1 MWTVDKE
8 GLGQAKWTSDA
19 VNFSVSA
26 RGGSHGVQVM
36 GEDGAEHFRLDAIE
50 GKELSTVTEQYV
62 RGDELHLLMPQG
74 DNEFGVKLTLEPVDS
89 TASDRFILQATVSIQ
104 TSLLD
109 THPKL
114 DIAASAETTQPI
126 GDAGASGSPPV
137 LVANQGDG
145 FVAVLLGKHDSP
157 FTTNNTTDAEI
168 SLRLFGDFL
177 EKGVI
182 RKARPWFVLGCGEAA
197 PTPEAL
203 LALADELSNSP
214 LPLTP

>member
-1 MWTVDKE
+1 MWTADKE
-8 GLGQAKWTSDA
+8 NLGQAKWTSDA
-19 VNFSVSA
+19 VSFSINA
-26 RGGSHGVQVM
+26 RGGSHGVQVI
-36 GEDGAEHFRLDAIE
+36 GEDGSEHFRFDAIE
-50 GKELSTVTEQYV
+50 GKELSAVTEQYV

-74 DNEFGVKLTLEPVDS
+74 DNEFGVKLTFEPVES
-89 TASDRFILQATVSIQ
+89 SESKNFILQATVSIQ

-114 DIAASAETTQPI
+114 DVAAPAETTQAI
-126 GDAGASGSPPV
+126 GDAGAAGSPPV
-137 LVANQGDG
+137 SVAKQGG
-145 FVAVLLGKHDSP
+145 NCVAVILGGHDSP
-157 FTTNNTTDAEI
+157 FTTNNTTDTEI

-182 RKARPWFVLGCGEAA
+182 RKARPWFVFASDETALSSES
-197 PTPEAL
+197 L